1 MFDALCLI
9 YLYQIFYITTQN
21 RIPDHNTPPDD
32 HRTPMFKYPHGLSCD
47 GVQIAKDD
55 MSEIENDQ
63 KWDETLRELFQ
74 NAMRIRKA
82 MRINPLLR
90 PIFHK
95 YKRTCREILQ
105 QKKDEVNQLLVLCDY
120 CDSCNNHDGSNHELR
135 LIHSELREINTQI
148 NGLEEMDPNLDSE
161 SDSSHSDADDASD
174 ASDDDASDDDAS
186 LRSHSS
192 SSHSSSS
199 SSSSH
204 SSCNLDD
211 ISDFCD

>member
-1 MFDALCLI
+1 MF
-9 YLYQIFYITTQN
+9 N
-21 RIPDHNTPPDD
+21 H
-32 HRTPMFKYPHGLSCD
+32 PHGLSCD
-47 GVQIAKDD
+47 GFQIAKDD
-55 MSEIENDQ
+55 LSEIENDQ
-63 KWDETLRELFQ
+63 KWNETMRELFQ
-74 NAMRIRKA
+74 NAVRIRKA
-82 MRINPLLR
+82 MQINPLLR

-95 YKRTCREILQ
+95 YKCVCREILH
-105 QKKDEVNQLLVLCDY
+105 KKKEEVGQLLMLYDH

-148 NGLEEMDPNLDSE
+148 NGLEEMDPKFDSDSE
-161 SDSSHSDADDASD
+161 SDSSHSDASDDDADD
-174 ASDDDASDDDAS
+174 ASDDDASDDDADDAS

-192 SSHSSSS
+192 SSHSSSY